1 MSLRNFVIAGIMGT
15 VIQSYTE
22 IVSNY
27 EYLIDIYGDFSDGR
41 YVQGSVK
48 VILPYVAPFLVSSIS
63 GTIVKRD
70 YEKKIGILE
79 KKIEKLEND

>member
-15 VIQSYTE
+15 VIQVYSQINNPE
-22 IVSNY
+22 HFL
-27 EYLIDIYGDFSDGR
+27 EIYGDFSDGR